1 MTCITC
7 TEHYI
12 CAACQHKVELPK
24 PSPEMLSL
32 GEERMYVRVTGASE
46 TSAKLLTPWVV
57 EFAIEKLSQRTPL
70 NDAVEMAAEYFATVY
85 PYCKAPVTIS
95 KAELVKMR

>member
-24 PSPEMLSL
+24 PSPEMLPL
-32 GEERMYVRVTGASE
+32 GEKRIYVRVTGHSDTALQHATE
-46 TSAKLLTPWVV
+46 WIV
-57 EFAIEKLSQRTPL
+57 EFAIEKLSPKSPL
-70 NDAVEMAAEYFATVY
+70 SDAVEIAEEYFLSVY

-95 KAELVKMR
+95 KVELVKMR